1 MAETFN
7 GTTKIVVDALL
18 QGGFDVGTG
27 RHSVDTNYSTTFANG
42 TAANQANQM
51 WTDTRTI
58 SASSDDDLDL
68 AGVLTN
74 AFGTTLTFTSI
85 KAIVVKASSANTNDL
100 IIGGSATNPF
110 ETFLGGTNPSV
121 LVVPGGSFAIVNPE
135 ATGYAV
141 TAGTGDILRFT
152 NAAGGTTVEYDVII
166 VGEV

>member
-1 MAETFN
+1 MAETFT

-27 RHSVDTNYSTTFANG
+27 RHLVDENYNTSFANG

-58 SASSDDDLDL
+58 AASANDDLDL

-74 AFGTTLTFTSI
+74 AFGTTITFTSV
-85 KAIVVKASSANTNDL
+85 KAIIVKAASANTNDL

-121 LVVPGGSFAIVNPE
+121 LIVPGGSFAIVNPE

-141 TAGTGDILRFT
+141 TASTADILRFT
-152 NAAGGTTVEYDVII
+152 NASSGTSVDYNVII
-166 VGEV
+166 IGEV